1 MTRDKVTDNLFSL
14 EGYVALITGATRGI
28 GAAVVRRFVEAGAKV
43 AITHLGSKRNELLS
57 SALVDELSNDCVM
70 AVVADAASESEMA
83 SAIEDVAGVFGKIDA
98 LVLNAADTDKLPWDQ
113 ITIANWDRMM
123 QVNLRGAFVAS
134 KAVVEG
140 MRAQQYGKIITIGSV
155 MATFGDPRALHY
167 VTTKGGLIAFA
178 RSLSRAEG
186 EHGIRVNCVIPG
198 AIEVERELEEGGN
211 PGIILERMC
220 RVQALRYR
228 GQPDDIAAACQ
239 YLASSAGDFVT
250 GQTITVDGGW
260 TNS

>member
-57 SALVDELSNDCVM
+57 SALVDELGNDYVM

-155 MATFGDPRALHY
+155 MATFGDPRALH
-167 VTTKGGLIAFA
+167 
-178 RSLSRAEG
+178 
-186 EHGIRVNCVIPG
+186 
-198 AIEVERELEEGGN
+198 
-211 PGIILERMC
+211 
-220 RVQALRYR
+220 
-228 GQPDDIAAACQ
+228 
-239 YLASSAGDFVT
+239 
-250 GQTITVDGGW
+250 
-260 TNS
+260 